1 MANQL
6 PNSLMEKKQTC
17 LNRHCPF
24 LKKQNQWML
33 FLFLLLWINVTTL
46 FAENRNAVSYDNERI
61 HVAEPSDPT
70 EAFTANAINEAF
82 RKRFIDPPD
91 SAKPHTWWH
100 WVNGNVSRSGIT
112 KDLEAMKAVG
122 IGGFVLFD
130 ASVLIPAGP
139 VGFNT
144 KQDHELRSFALAEAN
159 RLGLEAGFNNSSGW
173 SSTGGPWVTP
183 EHSMKMLVWSETPLS
198 ADHAEPITLG
208 IGKRVGEKGHRMI
221 DVDFYRDV
229 AVLAFPTP
237 ANDEYRLQGWLD
249 KGLYN
254 HKAKGIHFIPDLR
267 AAPAEAVIPADS
279 IIDLTDWMDAD
290 GHLDWTPPDRG
301 AWTVIR
307 FGYIPTGSPNRPA
320 SQGGE
325 GLEIDKLSRPAVD
338 LHWNAYL
345 DKLVA
350 DGKGQ
355 PALTTICIDSFEV
368 GMQNWTDDFRQEF
381 SKRRGYEL
389 TPLLLALTGRILDNT
404 ETTER
409 VLWDL
414 RVTVAELM
422 HENYFG
428 YFAEKCHERGLWLML
443 EPFGS
448 GPFDATTAALIGD
461 RVLTEFW
468 QHQSDRNL
476 WVWTAKIVSS
486 SAHLSGNPIVGAEAF
501 TSMKG
506 DWQAHPAYLKKWGDK
521 EFARGINRY
530 YFHTFAHQ
538 PFDDSV
544 QPGMTF
550 GPYGTNFHRNNT
562 WFPKSRGW
570 MEYIARCQ
578 FLMQSGTY
586 QSDVLVLYGD
596 ERGFNSFLDEKE
608 PPDMQEIP
616 GFNFDLGGMTSL
628 DDLSVDEN
636 GIIRVTHKG
645 RLLDTGYQLLLLK
658 RADLMLPERVAK
670 LGKLAD
676 RGARIFAPRPL
687 RSPSYSNHA
696 QADATLQTL
705 IHRYWDSGLI
715 RPPEDFAG
723 AVAKLVPDCELPE
736 SVAFNRHRIGG
747 ADAYFISNQKA
758 EAREVTATF
767 RVAGKQPELWNPLTG
782 ETRDAPDWKAL
793 ADGLTQVRLDL
804 GPAGSTFVVFRE
816 PTTSKGQTTPA
827 PEVTQLLTLND
838 DWVVAF
844 DPKWG
849 PANPVTFDHF
859 LPWNEHADEAIRYF
873 SGSAVYRK
881 AFDLPA
887 IDKSAKLQ
895 LDLGQVD
902 VMAHVK
908 LNGKDLGLLWCPP
921 FLVDISKAAKT
932 GENTLEIEVTN
943 LWINRLIGDETFP
956 YENIYASIRNGQPL
970 PEDSL
975 RKTFEFRFD
984 GGNAKHWDKTS
995 ALRPSGLIGP
1005 VRITKTTH
1013 QTAE

>member
-1 MANQL
+1 MKS
-6 PNSLMEKKQTC
+6 NSIVGVC
-17 LNRHCPF
+17 L
-24 LKKQNQWML
+24 L
-33 FLFLLLWINVTTL
+33 FL
-46 FAENRNAVSYDNERI
+46 
-61 HVAEPSDPT
+61 
-70 EAFTANAINEAF
+70 AFSASAGPVDALKESFMN
-82 RKRFIDPPD
+82 PPD

-100 WVNGNVSRSGIT
+100 WVNGNVSRPGIT

-139 VGFNT
+139 VGFHT
-144 KQDHELRSFALAEAN
+144 EKDHELRSFAIAEAD
-159 RLGLEAGFNNSSGW
+159 RLGLEAGFNNASGW

-183 EHSMKMLVWSETPLS
+183 EHSMKMLAWSETRLKVDQ
-198 ADHAEPITLG
+198 AGPITLPV
-208 IGKRVGEKGHRMI
+208 GKRVGEKGHRMT

-229 AVLAFPTP
+229 AVLAYPTP

-279 IIDLTDWMDAD
+279 IIDVTDRMDAD
-290 GHLDWTPPDRG
+290 GNLDWTPPDDRE
-301 AWTVIR
+301 WTVIR
-307 FGYIPTGSPNRPA
+307 FGYISTGSPNRPA

-325 GLEIDKLSRPAVD
+325 GLEIDKLSRQAVD
-338 LHWNAYL
+338 LHWDAYL
-345 DKLVA
+345 DKLIA
-350 DGKGQ
+350 GGEGRA
-355 PALTTICIDSFEV
+355 ALTTICIDSFEV
-368 GMQNWTDDFRQEF
+368 GMQNWTDNFREEF

-389 TPLLLALTGRILDNT
+389 TPLLLCLTGRIVDNT

-414 RVTVAELM
+414 RVTVAGLM
-422 HENYFG
+422 QENYFG
-428 YFAEKCHERGLWLML
+428 YFAEKCHERGLKLML

-448 GPFDATTAALIGD
+448 GPFDATATALIGD
-461 RVLTEFW
+461 TVLTEFW

-506 DWQAHPAYLKKWGDK
+506 DWQAHPAYLKKWGDN

-570 MEYIARCQ
+570 MDYIARCQ

-586 QSDVLVLYGD
+586 QADVLVLYGD

-616 GFNFDLGGMTSL
+616 GLNFDLGGMTSL
-628 DDLSVDEN
+628 GDLSVDEN
-636 GIIRVTHKG
+636 GIIRVTRKG
-645 RLLDTGYQLLLLK
+645 RLLDTGYHLLLLK
-658 RADLMLPERVAK
+658 RADLMLPEHVAK
-670 LGKLAD
+670 LGQLAD
-676 RGARIFAPRPL
+676 QGARIFAPKPL
-687 RSPSYSNHA
+687 RSPSYSSHA
-696 QADATLQTL
+696 EADATLQTL

-715 RPPEDFAG
+715 QLPEAFEE
-723 AVAKLVPDCELPE
+723 AVTKLVPDCELPE
-736 SVAFNRHRIGG
+736 SMAFNRHRIGD
-747 ADAYFISNQKA
+747 ADVYFISNQKA

-767 RVAGKQPELWNPLTG
+767 RVGGKQPELWNPLTG
-782 ETRDAPDWKAL
+782 QTRNASNWKVL
-793 ADGLTQVRLDL
+793 ADGRTQVRLDL
-804 GPAGSTFVVFRE
+804 GPAGSMFVFFRE
-816 PTTSKGQTTPA
+816 PTTIQGQTMPK
-827 PEVTQLLTLND
+827 PEIKELLTLND
-838 DWVVAF
+838 DWLVAF

-849 PANPVTFDHF
+849 PETPVAFDH
-859 LPWNEHADEAIRYF
+859 LVPWNERANEAIQYF

-881 AFDLPA
+881 TFHLPD
-887 IDKSAKLQ
+887 IDKSANLQ
-895 LDLGQVD
+895 LDLGRVD

-908 LNGKDLGLLWCPP
+908 LNGQDLGLLWCPP
-921 FLVDISKAAKT
+921 FQVDISEAAKT
-932 GENTLEIEVTN
+932 GENILEIEVTN
-943 LWINRLIGDETFP
+943 LWINRLIGDEAFP
-956 YENIYASIRNGQPL
+956 YENIYPSIRTGQPL

-975 RKTFEFRFD
+975 RKTFEFRFG
-984 GGNAKHWDKTS
+984 GGNAKHWKQAD
-995 ALRPSGLIGP
+995 ALHSSGLIGP
-1005 VRITKTTH
+1005 VRITKTTP
-1013 QTAE
+1013 QAAD

>member
-1 MANQL
+1 
-6 PNSLMEKKQTC
+6 
-17 LNRHCPF
+17 
-24 LKKQNQWML
+24 ML
-33 FLFLLLWINVTTL
+33 FLFLLLWINVTLL
-46 FAENRNAVSYDNERI
+46 FAENLNAVSYDNERI
-61 HVAEPSDPT
+61 HAAAASDPT
-70 EAFTANAINEAF
+70 EAFTANAINEVF
-82 RKRFIDPPD
+82 RKLFIDPPD

-100 WVNGNVSRSGIT
+100 WVNGNVSQSGIT
-112 KDLEAMKAVG
+112 QDLEAMKAVG
-122 IGGFVLFD
+122 IGGFILFD

-139 VGFNT
+139 VAFNSD
-144 KQDHELRSFALAEAN
+144 KDHELRSFALAEAN
-159 RLGLEAGFNNSSGW
+159 RLGLDAGFNNASGW

-183 EHSMKMLVWSETPLS
+183 EHSMKMLVWSETQLS
-198 ADHAEPITLG
+198 ADHSGSIKLG
-208 IGKRVGEKGHRMI
+208 VGKRVGEKAHRMI

-229 AVLAFPTP
+229 AVLAYPTP
-237 ANDEYRLQGWLD
+237 VNDKYRLEGWLE

-254 HKAKGIHFIPDLR
+254 HRAKGIHFIPDLR
-267 AAPAEAVIPADS
+267 AAPAEAVISADS
-279 IIDLTDWMDAD
+279 IIDLTDRMDAD
-290 GHLDWTPPDRG
+290 GNLDWTPPYRG
-301 AWTVIR
+301 SWTVIR
-307 FGYIPTGSPNRPA
+307 FGYISTGSTNRPA

-325 GLEIDKLSRPAVD
+325 GLEIDKLSRQALD
-338 LHWNAYL
+338 HHWNTYI
-345 DKLVA
+345 DKLIP
-350 DGKGQ
+350 DGKGK
-355 PALTTICIDSFEV
+355 PALTTICIDSYEV

-381 SKRRGYEL
+381 FKRRGYEL
-389 TPLLLALTGRILDNT
+389 TPMLLGLTGRILDNT

-409 VLWDL
+409 VLWDM

-443 EPFGS
+443 EPYGS

-468 QHQSDRNL
+468 QYQCDRNL

-506 DWQAHPAYLKKWGDK
+506 NWQEHPAYLKIWGDK
-521 EFARGINRY
+521 AFARGINRY

-550 GPYGTNFHRNNT
+550 GPYGGNFHRNNT

-570 MEYIARCQ
+570 MDYIARCQ
-578 FLMQSGTY
+578 FLMQSGSY
-586 QSDVLVLYGD
+586 QADVLVLYGD
-596 ERGFNSFLDEKE
+596 ERGFNSFLDSNE

-616 GFNFDLGGMTSL
+616 GLNFDLGGMASL

-636 GIIRVTHKG
+636 GTIRVTHKG
-645 RLLDTGYQLLLLK
+645 RLLDTGYKLLLLK
-658 RADLMLPERVAK
+658 RADLMLPQHVAK

-676 RGARIFAPRPL
+676 QGARIFAPKPL
-687 RSPSYSNHA
+687 RSPSYSNHEE
-696 QADATLQTL
+696 ADVTLQTL
-705 IHRYWDSGLI
+705 INHYWDNELI
-715 RPPEDFAG
+715 QLPQAFKD
-723 AVAKLVPDCELPE
+723 AVTKLVPDCELPE
-736 SVAFNRHRIGG
+736 SMAFNRHRIGE
-747 ADAYFISNQKA
+747 ADVYFISNQKA

-782 ETRDAPDWKAL
+782 QTRNASNWKVVPD
-793 ADGLTQVRLDL
+793 GRTQVRFDL
-804 GPAGSTFVVFRE
+804 GPAGSTFVVFCK
-816 PTTSKGQTTPA
+816 PTTSKGQTMPKA
-827 PEVTQLLTLND
+827 EIRELLILND

-849 PANPVTFDHF
+849 PENPVVFDH
-859 LPWNEHADEAIRYF
+859 LVPWNKHANEAIKYF

-881 AFDLPA
+881 AFKLSA
-887 IDKSAKLQ
+887 IDKSAILQ

-921 FLVDISKAAKT
+921 FLVDISKVVKT
-932 GENTLEIEVTN
+932 GENILEIEVTN

-970 PEDSL
+970 SEESL

-984 GGNAKHWDKTS
+984 GGNEKHWDKTS
-995 ALRPSGLIGP
+995 ALRSSGLIGP
-1005 VRITKTTH
+1005 VRIMKTT
-1013 QTAE
+1013 QQPFE